1 VLGGDYPH
9 FEQSRQ
15 LLRYAQ
21 ESKLHLHAHCQI
33 GCRSR
38 NPIHLDGNI
47 LGEDVTIAFDDDSS
61 AGRLECLHDAG
72 IDFLARDQSPWLVDV
87 RSVGNTLGLLPES
100 LGDENK
106 TCHDHQDERKLR
118 GKQRLGL
125 PRNRCDKA
133 AQTVT
138 PQSPARARKGAQCAG
153 PACCR

>member
-1 VLGGDYPH
+1 MALCH
-9 FEQSRQ
+9 FRLKQFAPALKHIADIIE
-15 LLRYAQ
+15 
-21 ESKLHLHAHCQI
+21 K
-33 GCRSR
+33 G
-38 NPIHLDGNI
+38 IHEHPELSVG
-47 LGEDVTIAFDDDSS
+47 LATE
-61 AGRLECLHDAG
+61 G
-72 IDFLARDQSPWLVDV
+72 IEM

-118 GKQRLGL
+118 GKQRPGL